1 MKLALDLLRAIERR
15 FLASCMLIMAGLYFF
30 NILVR
35 EFAPRYASTFA
46 WIEEATLFVFAWV
59 VFVGLGLTLERGRHI
74 AMSAIFAK
82 LSASAKRIVALVIN
96 VVGLVF
102 SLYAAKLS
110 FDFTRFV
117 VNSGQISPTLNVT
130 MGYLYGAMPVGFA
143 LLAIRYGLELAGVSD
158 RFAGDRRASE
168 W

>member
-15 FLASCMLIMAGLYFF
+15 FLASCMLIMAGVYFF

-46 WIEEATLFVFAWV
+46 WIEEATLFIFAWV

-74 AMSAIFAK
+74 TMSAIFGK
-82 LSASAKRIVALVIN
+82 LPFSARRMVVLAIN
-96 VVGLVF
+96 IVGLVF
-102 SLYAAKLS
+102 SLYAAKLG

-117 VNSGQISPTLNVT
+117 VNSGQVSPTLNVT
-130 MGYLYGAMPVGFA
+130 MGYLYGAIPVGFA
-143 LLAIRYGLELAGVSD
+143 LLAIRYALELAGVSD
-158 RFAGDRRASE
+158 RFAGDRHAAE